1 MIVLSIEVQVDEG
14 LSFPNT
20 SGMRKRILRLCLV
33 ALCVFTLP
41 GWVLGV
47 EGQASELERI
57 KSLARELETA
67 AKEWVDELMEK
78 GESDTERP
86 RLLLGVVVEPVPR
99 LLREHIELPEG
110 VGLIVREVQEG
121 SPAELGGIEA
131 NDILLSYN
139 SQLLVNYDQL
149 LVLLRLEDPG
159 AEIALKVLRKGQ
171 ELSLRIQLAGEKSS

>member
-1 MIVLSIEVQVDEG
+1 MIVFSIKVQVDGG
-14 LSFPNT
+14 LFFSNT
-20 SGMRKRILRLCLV
+20 CGMRKRIQRLCLV
-33 ALCVFTLP
+33 AFCVIIVP
-41 GWVLGV
+41 GVVLGV

-67 AKEWVDELMEK
+67 AKEWVDDLMDK
-78 GESDTERP
+78 SESDTERP
-86 RLLLGVVVEPVPR
+86 RLLLGVVVESVPR

-139 SQLLVNYDQL
+139 SQLLVNFDQL

-171 ELSLRIQLAGEKSS
+171 ELSLRIQLAGEESS

>member
-1 MIVLSIEVQVDEG
+1 
-14 LSFPNT
+14 
-20 SGMRKRILRLCLV
+20 MRKRIKQLCSIGLLLITV
-33 ALCVFTLP
+33 PVGLF
-41 GWVLGV
+41 GV
-47 EGQASELERI
+47 EEQASEIERI

-67 AKEWVDELMEK
+67 AKEWVDDLMDK
-78 GESDTERP
+78 GKSETERP

-110 VGLIVREVQEG
+110 VGLMVREVQEG

-139 SQLLVNYDQL
+139 SQLLINYDQL

-171 ELSLRIQLAGEKSS
+171 ELSLRIQLAGEESS